1 MWFLPFSVCKMRA
14 QPQVFIPTLPL
25 HQRTSW
31 KLQWWC
37 QFREQYPLFHIH
49 SDLSIL
55 QLWSFYW
62 PKQIKKKKNIYSA
75 QRTSFSQAFVLNLQ
89 LLLCKKIFFFLFPSL
104 FRDNS
109 QLWINKK
116 DNLQSPVWTVHS
128 ECNYLKC
135 HNFIPLLIV
144 VILQDFSLF
153 SQKEFPCSFL

>member
-62 PKQIKKKKNIYSA
+62 PKQIKKKKYL
-75 QRTSFSQAFVLNLQ
+75 QRTENQ
-89 LLLCKKIFFFLFPSL
+89 LFTGLCPQSSTSLVQEDFFFLFPSL